1 MSKLSTTLPAKAV
14 LIVTVG
20 DSMADSLARGRSA
33 METLQ
38 QGKTPQSH
46 FGVGFAQVGQ
56 MLAAFTPK
64 RWELIATLRESG
76 PLTTAD
82 LARKL
87 RRDYKNV
94 YADVAAL
101 AEWLAVEHMEDGRVH
116 APWSE
121 PVVDPSLPNR
131 RQGNSAVRDR
141 RSA

>member
-1 MSKLSTTLPAKAV
+1 MSKLSTTLPLKAV
-14 LIVTVG
+14 LNVTVG
-20 DSMADSLARGRSA
+20 DSVAGSLARARSA

-38 QGKTPQSH
+38 RGKTPQPH

-56 MLAAFTPK
+56 MLSVFTPK

-94 YADVAAL
+94 HADVTAL
-101 AEWLAVEHMEDGRVH
+101 AGWLAVERMEDGRVQV
-116 APWSE
+116 PWSE
-121 PVVDPSLPNR
+121 IVVDLKLPSRL
-131 RQGNSAVRDR
+131 A
-141 RSA
+141 A

>member
-1 MSKLSTTLPAKAV
+1 MSKLSTTLPLKAV
-14 LIVTVG
+14 LNVTVG
-20 DSMADSLARGRSA
+20 DSVAGSLARARSA

-38 QGKTPQSH
+38 RGKTPQPH

-56 MLAAFTPK
+56 MLAVFTPK

-94 YADVAAL
+94 HADVTAL
-101 AEWLAVEHMEDGRVH
+101 AGWLAVERMEDGRVQV
-116 APWSE
+116 PWSE
-121 PVVDPSLPNR
+121 IVVDLKLPSRL
-131 RQGNSAVRDR
+131 A
-141 RSA
+141 A

>member
-1 MSKLSTTLPAKAV
+1 MSTNLPSKAV
-14 LIVTVG
+14 LNVTVG
-20 DSMADSLARGRSA
+20 ESVAGSLARARNA

-38 QGKTPQSH
+38 RGKTPQPH

-56 MLAAFTPK
+56 MLAVFTPK

-94 YADVAAL
+94 HADVTAL
-101 AEWLAVEHMEDGRVH
+101 AEWLAVERMDDGRVNV
-116 APWSE
+116 PWSE
-121 PVVDPSLPNR
+121 IVVDLKLPGR
-131 RQGNSAVRDR
+131 LA
-141 RSA
+141 A

>member
-1 MSKLSTTLPAKAV
+1 MNKMSTNLPSKAV
-14 LIVTVG
+14 LNVTVG
-20 DSMADSLARGRSA
+20 GSVAGSLARARSA

-38 QGKTPQSH
+38 RGKTPQPH

-56 MLAAFTPK
+56 MLAVFTPK

-94 YADVAAL
+94 HADVTAL
-101 AEWLAVEHMEDGRVH
+101 AEWLAVERMDDGRVNV
-116 APWSE
+116 PWSE
-121 PVVDPSLPNR
+121 IVVDLKLPGR
-131 RQGNSAVRDR
+131 LA
-141 RSA
+141 A